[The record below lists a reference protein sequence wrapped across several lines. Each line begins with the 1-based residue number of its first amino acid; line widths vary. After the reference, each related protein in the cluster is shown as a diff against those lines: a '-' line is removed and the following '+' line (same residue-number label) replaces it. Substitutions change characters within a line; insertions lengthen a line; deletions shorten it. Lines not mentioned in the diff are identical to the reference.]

1 MGEVL
6 SQGEVDALLRGVSEG
21 GVETETNQ
29 AEEVSGVTPYDLTSQ
44 EKNIRGRLP
53 TLDIINQM
61 FSRLFRNTF
70 SSMLRKAA
78 DISTVSTDTIKFG
91 EFLHS
96 LPVPSSL
103 HIFRMEPLRGHGL
116 MVVESKL
123 VFAIVDTFF
132 GGTGSQEAKITG
144 RDFSAI
150 EIRMT
155 KNVVLSALEDFEKA
169 WEPVHAVS
177 TNYVRSEVNPQFAAI
192 VPPTDIV
199 LVILFDI
206 ELENI
211 SGSITICLPY
221 AAIEPII
228 PKLKAQFQ
236 SEEMEIDQVWV
247 RRLRTELLQTEV
259 EMVAELG
266 VSEITPDRL
275 LEFKVGD
282 TIMLGNDV
290 TDPLNIKVEGI
301 PKFKGIPKVT
311 GFPGVSRV
319 TKAVQVTEVIEREG

>member
-21 GVETETNQ
+21 EVETESDQ
-29 AEEVSGVTPYDLTSQ
+29 PEEVSGVTPYDLTSQ
-44 EKNIRGRLP
+44 EKTIRGRLP

-61 FSRLFRNTF
+61 FSSLFRNTF

-78 DISTVSTDTIKFG
+78 DVSTVSTDTIKFG
-91 EFLHS
+91 EFLRS

-123 VFAIVDTFF
+123 VSAIVDTFF

-155 KNVVLSALEDFEKA
+155 KNVVLSALKDLEKA
-169 WEPVHAVS
+169 WKPVHAVS

-266 VSEITPDRL
+266 VSDTTPGRL

-290 TDPLNIKVEGI
+290 TDPLFIKVEGVS
-301 PKFKGIPKVT
+301 KFKG
-311 GFPGVSRV
+311 FSGVSRG
-319 TKAVQVTEVIEREG
+319 TKAIQVTEVIEREG

>member
-21 GVETETNQ
+21 EVETESDRP
-29 AEEVSGVTPYDLTSQ
+29 EEVSGVTPYDLTSQ
-44 EKNIRGRLP
+44 EKIIRGRLP

-61 FSRLFRNTF
+61 FSSLFRNTF

-78 DISTVSTDTIKFG
+78 DVSTVSTDTIKFG
-91 EFLHS
+91 EFLRS

-123 VFAIVDTFF
+123 VSAIVDTFF

-155 KNVVLSALEDFEKA
+155 KNVVLSALKDLEKA
-169 WEPVHAVS
+169 WKPVHAVS

-192 VPPTDIV
+192 VPPTDTV

-266 VSEITPDRL
+266 VSDTTPGRL

-290 TDPLNIKVEGI
+290 TDPLFIKVEGV
-301 PKFKGIPKVT
+301 PKFKG
-311 GFPGVSRV
+311 FSGVSRG
-319 TKAVQVTEVIEREG
+319 TKAIQVTEVIEREG